1 MQMKMAR
8 KQSHGVLT
16 NNSILLKRR
25 LFCVFLR
32 LRNVALKST
41 KREKFGQAPFAS
53 QRQILKRGRESK
65 EHSMF
70 LEHSNT
76 RILSISA
83 GHLTASL
90 EINLKNAINLTLLS
104 TFFLQNKRK
113 ILSSDIK

>member
-1 MQMKMAR
+1 MKMAR

-53 QRQILKRGRESK
+53 QRQILKRGREGK
-65 EHSMF
+65 EHSMN
-70 LEHSNT
+70 LL
-76 RILSISA
+76 RMSA